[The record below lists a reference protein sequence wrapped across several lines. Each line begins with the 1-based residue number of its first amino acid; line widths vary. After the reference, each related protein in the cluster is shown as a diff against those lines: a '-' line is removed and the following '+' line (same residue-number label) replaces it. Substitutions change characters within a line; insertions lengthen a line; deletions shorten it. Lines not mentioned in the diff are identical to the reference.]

1 MFEFIYELAT
11 DPLGLP
17 IECYY
22 EWIILWVIDRIAYK
36 KAYDNVGK
44 LYSVDFISGSAMGS
58 LCHWII
64 RTFHFWIMWA
74 VAYSVIWVG
83 KFVVSHKFVVGIGVI
98 IILLAVSVI
107 KFVIWNNERKKLE
120 ASIP

>member
-17 IECYY
+17 IEWYY

-36 KAYDNVGK
+36 NAYDYVGN
-44 LYSVDFISGSAMGS
+44 LYSGDFISGSALGS

-74 VAYSVIWVG
+74 LTYSVIWVG
-83 KFVVSHKFVVGIGVI
+83 KFVVSHKFVVGIGAI
-98 IILLAVSVI
+98 IILSAVSVI

-120 ASIP
+120 ASIL